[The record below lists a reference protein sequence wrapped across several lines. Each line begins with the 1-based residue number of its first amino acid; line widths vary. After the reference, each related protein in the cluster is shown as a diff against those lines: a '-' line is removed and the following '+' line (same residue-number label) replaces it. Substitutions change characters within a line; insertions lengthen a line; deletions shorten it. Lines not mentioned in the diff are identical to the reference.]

1 MNNTA
6 SENSQATQPMYPRR
20 NNNVNSQRTQPM
32 YPRQNYNNN
41 VSSQATQSMY
51 PRQNNNNNRN
61 SENSVETVFEFI
73 SRDREIYGFDEF
85 SMNQLRNMVF
95 LDNETPD
102 EFIFNKDYGVLNHAN
117 RGIPI
122 VLDQIYKVM
131 IFKRKRQHGTTKM
144 KTTRYIR
151 KYYNF
156 FIPNRVSEDIFTE
169 TQDEVNTTQQLNSI
183 YKDIIVD
190 KAIQNPNKHFII
202 RVDPRIAKVTDMNT
216 KELTNITLL
225 DVILYTRYNLYM
237 IDVIRDQFLN
247 NEEYHYIY
255 ERDTGLISGYTNNL
269 SMPLDPEYT
278 YTEPNIRYEYV
289 IPMEHPL
296 VKEYM
301 NKYNTASKLMASTIY
316 SNRIHKRA
324 RYPTSLDV
332 SAPLEVSGGGKIKYI
347 SNKDII

>member
-1 MNNTA
+1 
-6 SENSQATQPMYPRR
+6 MYP

-32 YPRQNYNNN
+32 YSIQNNN
-41 VSSQATQSMY
+41 V
-51 PRQNNNNNRN
+51 N
-61 SENSVETVFEFI
+61 SVNSVETIFESI
-73 SRDREIYGFDEF
+73 PREREIYGFDEF
-85 SMNQLRNMVF
+85 CQNQLRNMVF
-95 LDNETPD
+95 LESKTPN

-117 RGIPI
+117 RGMPI

-131 IFKRKRQHGTTKM
+131 IFKRQRQHRTTKM
-144 KTTRYIR
+144 KTTRYIK

-169 TQDEVNTTQQLNSI
+169 TQDEVNTTQQLNAI

-190 KAIQNPNKHFII
+190 KAIQNPNKNFII
-202 RVDPRIAKVTDMNT
+202 RVDPRIAKVTNMNT
-216 KELTNITLL
+216 KELTDITLL

-247 NEEYHYIY
+247 NEEYYYIY
-255 ERDTGLISGYTNNL
+255 EKDTGLISGYTNNL

-301 NKYNTASKLMASTIY
+301 NKYMKANKIVPSTIY
-316 SNRIHKRA
+316 NNRPTPTKRI
-324 RYPTSLDV
+324 RYNNT
-332 SAPLEVSGGGKIKYI
+332 PLEVRGGGHIKFI
-347 SNKDII
+347 DNKDILNK